1 MMPLHRQERS
11 PPFLLALLLLLL
23 LVLHD
28 DGGQRTAVHS
38 AWLRQHYQIYI
49 RSSSNNNT
57 IRLVFSRAQILFS
70 FRPAIT
76 YTTVKSQII
85 QCRFLLSPTSL
96 SFQRGLFHLI
106 TTWYIYS
113 KIKSRCCQISIA
125 APTNRAISIGWGKK
139 KCAWPW
145 SKNTMEAPQER
156 ERESAIYT
164 HIKTSVMFG
173 NETKTGREKKTKSEK
188 MKRQKNDSF
197 FFFGSPRRRDVTR
210 ELSIDPPLPSLEQ
223 GRRGGLARPNTRVR
237 QNSVSSTEVSS
248 FPLFPISLSHLSLSP
263 DRFLLLHLYL
273 LYISPSPPPPPPIH
287 CVCVC
292 CVPMLAVVDFSPFP
306 RRSSFLPV
314 PKMAAGAS
322 VPIFSFWNWNSSS
335 SSSSNKDK
343 NQRLLP

>member
-1 MMPLHRQERS
+1 MKQKRAGRRKQNQRRWNDKKMIH
-11 PPFLLALLLLLL
+11 FFFLALLDEEMWHANYRLIHPFPLWSR
-23 LVLHD
+23 
-28 DGGQRTAVHS
+28 GG
-38 AWLRQHYQIYI
+38 
-49 RSSSNNNT
+49 
-57 IRLVFSRAQILFS
+57 
-70 FRPAIT
+70 
-76 YTTVKSQII
+76 
-85 QCRFLLSPTSL
+85 
-96 SFQRGLFHLI
+96 G
-106 TTWYIYS
+106 
-113 KIKSRCCQISIA
+113 
-125 APTNRAISIGWGKK
+125 
-139 KCAWPW
+139 
-145 SKNTMEAPQER
+145 
-156 ERESAIYT
+156 
-164 HIKTSVMFG
+164 
-173 NETKTGREKKTKSEK
+173 
-188 MKRQKNDSF
+188 
-197 FFFGSPRRRDVTR
+197 
-210 ELSIDPPLPSLEQ
+210 
-223 GRRGGLARPNTRVR
+223 GGLARPNTRVR